1 MTNKWHLMCWAWS
14 GSKLFDPEWLTLY
27 TWASQYTAH
36 YKESIARH
44 LFWLLTRFDF
54 MTNWWHLMCWAWSG
68 SKLFDDTLRVFLNDL
83 CYTPGQVSIQL
94 ITSVNNQ
101 APFLTINDKLM
112 TFNVLGLIWFQ
123 TVWPWMIYVI
133 HMGKSVYSSLQ
144 GVNNQAPFL
153 TIN

>member
-1 MTNKWHLMCWAWS
+1 
-14 GSKLFDPEWLTLY
+14 
-27 TWASQYTAH
+27 
-36 YKESIARH
+36 
-44 LFWLLTRFDF
+44 
-54 MTNWWHLMCWAWSG
+54 MCWAWSG

-101 APFLTINDKLM
+101 APFLTINDKLT
-112 TFNVLGLIWFQ
+112 TFNVLGLIYIQ
-123 TVWPWMIYVI
+123 TVWSWMIYVI
-133 HMGKSVYSSLQ
+133 HLGKSVYSSLQ